1 MLPSSFSQARF
12 RGVLLSH
19 RLCFGCAPPTASLCN
34 GEAAGSMNLFFPS
47 RLSPAAKRRHR
58 LPCIMHPSVNRL
70 LSDGW
75 KIVEG

>member
-1 MLPSSFSQARF
+1 MF
-12 RGVLLSH
+12 RIRPANG
-19 RLCFGCAPPTASLCN
+19 SLCN
-34 GEAAGSMNLFFPS
+34 DEAAGSMNLFFPN
-47 RLSPAAKRRHR
+47 RLNPAAKRRHR